1 MKNQPKQMTLFLIIL
16 KWVCIFLLCLIINWE
31 LRRVDGLEKQIKK
44 LNADINSLHQNQRV
58 LVSNLKVIHNDV
70 RKHDKRK
77 LKLRFGGE
85 KTGSEESSQGRSD
98 SETVGS
104 V

>member
-1 MKNQPKQMTLFLIIL
+1 MILTIIKIIL
-16 KWVCIFLLCLIINWE
+16 DFLYPFALAGMFIYL
-31 LRRVDGLEKQIKK
+31 LKRGDKLEKQIKK

-58 LVSNLKVIHNDV
+58 LVSNLKVIQNDV

-77 LKLRFGGE
+77 LKLRFSGE
-85 KTGSEESSQGRSD
+85 KTGSEESSQGRND

>member
-1 MKNQPKQMTLFLIIL
+1 MIVFLTIL
-16 KWVCIFLLCLIINWE
+16 KAVCFVLLVLIINWE

-44 LNADINSLHQNQRV
+44 LNVDINSLHQNQRV
-58 LVSNLKVIHNDV
+58 LVSNLKVIQNDL

-85 KTGSEESSQGRSD
+85 KTWTEESGQGRND
-98 SETVGS
+98 GEADGFV
-104 V
+104 

>member
-1 MKNQPKQMTLFLIIL
+1 MIFVSIIL
-16 KWVCIFLLCLIINWE
+16 AIVLAAYIWWSCKTINKMKRRLIRI
-31 LRRVDGLEKQIKK
+31 DG
-44 LNADINSLHQNQRV
+44 DINSLHQNQRV
-58 LVSNLKVIHNDV
+58 LVSNLKVIQNDL

-85 KTGSEESSQGRSD
+85 KTWTVEGSQGRND
-98 SETVGS
+98 GETGGS

>member
-1 MKNQPKQMTLFLIIL
+1 MILTILKIIL
-16 KWVCIFLLCLIINWE
+16 DILYPFALAGMFIYL
-31 LRRVDGLEKQIKK
+31 LRRGDKLEKQIKK
-44 LNADINSLHQNQRV
+44 LNVDINSLHRNQQV
-58 LVSNLKVIHNDV
+58 LVSNLKVIQNDL

-85 KTGSEESSQGRSD
+85 KTRTEESGQGRND
-98 SETVGS
+98 GETAGS

>member
-1 MKNQPKQMTLFLIIL
+1 MYPFALAGMFIYL
-16 KWVCIFLLCLIINWE
+16 
-31 LRRVDGLEKQIKK
+31 LRRGDKLEKQIKK
-44 LNADINSLHQNQRV
+44 LNVDINSLHRNQQV
-58 LVSNLKVIHNDV
+58 LVSNLKVIQNDL

-85 KTGSEESSQGRSD
+85 KTRTEESGQGRND
-98 SETVGS
+98 GETAGS